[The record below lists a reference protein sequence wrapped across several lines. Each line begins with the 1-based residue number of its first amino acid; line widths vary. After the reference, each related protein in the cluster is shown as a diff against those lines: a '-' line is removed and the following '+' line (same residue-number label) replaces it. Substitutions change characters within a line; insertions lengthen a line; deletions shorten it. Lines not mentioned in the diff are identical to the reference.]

1 MATLKTV
8 RSWEKS
14 LRCKIEILE
23 ISGGKVTR
31 IKCPVCAKYK
41 ERIKNKKGYSKEWA
55 EGTGSVKKDSLEKHL
70 KGDPHCTAVVLERKD
85 SMGGSQYTEEVVSN
99 TPIGKGLARMQEK
112 DRKVCMI
119 IS

>member
-1 MATLKTV
+1 MATLKKV
-8 RSWEKS
+8 RSWEKY
-14 LRCKIEILE
+14 LRCKMEILE

-41 ERIKNKKGYSKEWA
+41 ERIKNKGYSKEWA
-55 EGTGSVKKDSLEKHL
+55 EGTGSVKKDSLGKHL

-85 SMGGSQYTEEVVSN
+85 STGGGSQYTEEVVSN